1 MNHLTVADQIE
12 RKKEHEMRALKRQTA
27 DTLRQGAAKGRKVLY
42 IWDCPSLRSRPAEW
56 LCIYLSC

>member
-12 RKKEHEMRALKRQTA
+12 RNKEHEMRALKRQTA

-42 IWDCPSLRSRPAEW
+42 IWDRAGIDFRHLPQE
-56 LCIYLSC
+56 